1 MQGNADHHF
10 SPAARW
16 WALILLTGIF
26 AANSLDRNV
35 MSVILEPVKREFHLS
50 DAAMGTLAGLAH
62 TTAFALFV
70 VPMGL
75 LADRVNRV
83 RLISILVI
91 LWSGLTALGATAT
104 GYLGLLFLRMGVGAS
119 EAGSPPA
126 SIALIADLFP
136 SKERA
141 TAFSI
146 YYFAA
151 ALGTGVMFV
160 MGGYVAHSFGWRT
173 VFVIA
178 AVPGVLL
185 GLALLTTVK
194 ERRRTGVHAAKP
206 EPGSA
211 LTLLRS
217 RALLWACV
225 GGTLASVTQT
235 SVWAWMT
242 SFLIRGHGFSL
253 VNAALVAA
261 ASAGL
266 GKGLGTLLSGPLT
279 QFAARDR
286 LSRLWLYP
294 GLTLILSVPLAWY
307 MVSTGSAPAAAWA
320 TIALGVVL
328 GGWSGPAAA
337 IMITGVDPRSRGLAT
352 GVYQL
357 STNLIGGVGP
367 LITGAISDALGGRIA
382 PAIGL
387 TASVNVLAALGL
399 FLSCRALERSP
410 GAADE

>member
-1 MQGNADHHF
+1 M
-10 SPAARW
+10 
-16 WALILLTGIF
+16 
-26 AANSLDRNV
+26 
-35 MSVILEPVKREFHLS
+35 
-50 DAAMGTLAGLAH
+50 
-62 TTAFALFV
+62 
-70 VPMGL
+70 
-75 LADRVNRV
+75 
-83 RLISILVI
+83 
-91 LWSGLTALGATAT
+91 
-104 GYLGLLFLRMGVGAS
+104 
-119 EAGSPPA
+119 
-126 SIALIADLFP
+126 
-136 SKERA
+136 
-141 TAFSI
+141 
-146 YYFAA
+146 
-151 ALGTGVMFV
+151 
-160 MGGYVAHSFGWRT
+160 
-173 VFVIA
+173 
-178 AVPGVLL
+178 
-185 GLALLTTVK
+185 
-194 ERRRTGVHAAKP
+194 
-206 EPGSA
+206 
-211 LTLLRS
+211 
-217 RALLWACV
+217 
-225 GGTLASVTQT
+225 TQT

-307 MVSTGSAPAAAWA
+307 MVRTGSAPAAAWA
-320 TIALGVVL
+320 TIVLGVVL

-387 TASVNVLAALGL
+387 TASVNVLAALAVL
-399 FLSCRALERSP
+399 VLPRP
-410 GAADE
+410 GALARSGRRMTVRTRLPSAKPSAAEAGRRRAP